1 MTSFVKQV
9 TSVILKSD
17 IILLVL
23 DARAPEETRH
33 RRVEKIIESRGKR
46 LIYVIN
52 KSDLVDTKKL
62 ARYSRKFHPCVF
74 ISTTKRRGIRMLRDR
89 ILIEANRIGD
99 GKPLSV
105 GVVGYPNV
113 GKSSLI
119 NILAGRN
126 AAPTSSI
133 AGTTKSVRKVR
144 FMKNL
149 MLVDS
154 PGIIQSRDKDEE
166 MHAAIGSV
174 EFSKVKDP
182 ESAAFRLMESRP
194 GLIERFYEV
203 ERSSDKDEVLEKIA
217 QKRNLLKKGGFPDSE
232 RAARLILK
240 DWQNGTIIKRFR

>member
-9 TSVILKSD
+9 TSVIIKSD

-33 RRVEKIIESRGKR
+33 RRVEKIIESQGKR

-52 KSDLVDTKKL
+52 KSDLVDSRKL
-62 ARYSRKFHPCVF
+62 AKYARKFHPCVF
-74 ISTTKRRGIRMLRDR
+74 ISILKRTGIKMLRDR
-89 ILIEANRIGD
+89 ILIEANKIGD
-99 GKPLSV
+99 GRPLSV

-119 NILAGRN
+119 NILVRRN
-126 AAPTSSI
+126 AAPTSST

-149 MLVDS
+149 TLVDS
-154 PGIIQSRDKDEE
+154 PGIIQSRDNDEV
-166 MHAAIGSV
+166 MHASIGSV

-182 ESAAFRLMESRP
+182 ESVVFKLMDSRP
-194 GLIERFYEV
+194 GFIERHYEV
-203 ERSSDKDEVLEKIA
+203 EQSIDKEEVLERIA
-217 QKRNLLKKGGFPDSE
+217 LKRNFLKKGGLPDPE

-240 DWQNGTIIKRFR
+240 DWQDGTIRNRL